1 MKLQQQIEAI
11 ERQQEELRIK
21 LENDNL
27 KEQQR
32 VKRNDKLK
40 AQLEAYNAKKYKED

>member
-11 ERQQEELRIK
+11 ERQQEELKIK

-32 VKRNDKLK
+32 IKRNEKLK
-40 AQLEAYNAKKYKED
+40 Q